1 MAYTPSMRA
10 LLALALLATAA
21 SAQPLTEAAG
31 LDGDPPGLTW
41 DWSPEPR
48 WLAPANAG
56 RHYFDGGLDYG
67 ANFVFTTVPDAE
79 VPPVVVVF
87 DPAMPST
94 ARIFAY
100 GRGYADAGI
109 GRFDGA
115 AYDVSDPENPRR
127 LNVGFSED
135 PLSPQQDRRWNPDGS
150 PFGSREYLVVFASDY
165 DPSGETYAGQTI
177 YGLDT
182 YYGLAARVRDG
193 HALFETAAEMRLT
206 PDPLR
211 DVAAAAVA
219 NGVADAEWT
228 AALYAGGT
236 EIRAVVEGAVVATAA
251 PADGRVR
258 VTGLDPERTVD
269 LRIQLW
275 GPHGLIAERALP
287 IRAKVSE
294 GVAAFSNLD
303 PGRATLSTYGD
314 TWGYVATDGT
324 EYALLAVRDGGLSV
338 IDVSGAPAA
347 PPVEVAFAPAPVQS
361 TDAKDVKVYGHYA
374 YVVNEAGPIQ
384 ILDLADPTSPVEV
397 GRLDVQPGV
406 ANGGAHNAL
415 VAEGHLWVTGGRFGG
430 NPGLRVYSL
439 ADPAHPVL
447 TDELRPDHWPTP
459 YYHDFEVRDGIG
471 YGSAIYSGGGVDIL
485 DVSDPADVRLLTS
498 FTYPGAGAHNT
509 CTTEDG
515 ETLYVGDEIGTSGN
529 WIRIFD
535 VSDLDDVEQVGEIV
549 VDASAVVHNCYVHGD
564 RLYVAHYTEGL
575 RVFDVSDPHAPVQ
588 VAYLDTYLEPGY
600 GFNGAWTAYPFLP
613 SRKVIVSDLQSG
625 LWVVALEGAAV
636 ASEPTPDR
644 PASLRVWPN
653 PTAGTATLAFDLD
666 APAETDVVVVD
677 VLGREVA
684 RTRAAGRAGANRM
697 SLDLGGVPAGVYV
710 ARISVDG
717 LAAGTATLTVAR

>member
-1 MAYTPSMRA
+1 MRAA
-10 LLALALLATAA
+10 LLAVFLAA
-21 SAQPLTEAAG
+21 SAGAQPSTETAG
-31 LDGDPPGLTW
+31 LGGDPPGLTW
-41 DWSPEPR
+41 SWSPEPR
-48 WLAPANAG
+48 WLAPADVG
-56 RHYFDGGLDYG
+56 RRYFDGGLDYG
-67 ANFVFTTVPDAE
+67 ANFVFTTVPDAD
-79 VPPVVVVF
+79 VPPVVIVF
-87 DPAMPST
+87 DPATPST

-115 AYDVSDPENPRR
+115 AYDVSDPANPRR

-135 PLSPQQDRRWNPDGS
+135 PAGNQQNRRWTPDGS
-150 PFGSREYLVVFASDY
+150 EFGAREYLVVFASDY
-165 DPSGETYAGQTI
+165 DPSGETYAGRTI
-177 YGLDT
+177 YTLDT

-228 AALYAGGT
+228 AATYAGGT
-236 EIRAVVEGAVVATAA
+236 EVRAVAEGAVLATAP

-258 VTGLDPERTVD
+258 VAGLDPERTVD

-275 GPHGLIAERALP
+275 GPDGLIAERP
-287 IRAKVSE
+287 VSIRAKISE
-294 GVAAFSNLD
+294 GVAAFSALD
-303 PGRATLSTYGD
+303 PGRAESLSYGD
-314 TWGYVATDGT
+314 TWGYVAPDGT

-338 IDVSGAPAA
+338 IDVSAAPAA
-347 PPVEVAFAPAPVQS
+347 AAVEVAYVPAPVQS
-361 TDAKDVKVYGHYA
+361 TDSKDVKVYGHHA
-374 YVVNEAGPIQ
+374 YVVNEVGPIQ
-384 ILDLADPTSPVEV
+384 ILDLADPTAPVEV

-406 ANGGAHNAL
+406 VNGGSHNVA

-439 ADPAHPVL
+439 ADPANPVL
-447 TDELRPDHWPTP
+447 TDAFRPDHWPTP

-471 YGSAIYSGGGVDIL
+471 YGSAIYSEGGVDVL
-485 DVSDPADVRLLTS
+485 DVSDPTDVRLLTS

-509 CTTEDG
+509 CTAEDG
-515 ETLYVGDEIGTSGN
+515 GTLYVGDEIGTSGN

-535 VSDLDDVEQVGEIV
+535 VRDLEDIERVGEIV
-549 VDASAVVHNCYVHGD
+549 VDSSAVVHNCYVRGD

-575 RVFDVSDPHAPVQ
+575 RVFDVSDPHAPVE

-600 GFNGAWTAYPFLP
+600 GFNGAWTAYPYLP
-613 SRKVIVSDLQSG
+613 SRKVLVSDLQSG
-625 LWVVALEGAAV
+625 LWVIALEGDAV
-636 ASEPTPDR
+636 ASEPAPDGR
-644 PASLRVWPN
+644 AALRVWPN
-653 PTAGTATLAFDLD
+653 PTAGAATLAFDLD
-666 APAETDVVVVD
+666 APAEADVVVAD

-684 RTRAAGRAGANRM
+684 RTRASGRPGANHVA
-697 SLDLGGVPAGVYV
+697 LALGGVPAGVYV
-710 ARISVDG
+710 ARLLVDG

>member
-1 MAYTPSMRA
+1 MRA
-10 LLALALLATAA
+10 PLALVLLAAAA
-21 SAQPLTEAAG
+21 SAQPLPAPTHAEAAG
-31 LDGDPPGLTW
+31 LGGDPPGLAW
-41 DWSPEPR
+41 AWSPEPR
-48 WLAPANAG
+48 WLDPANAN
-56 RHYFDGGLDYG
+56 RRYFDGGLDYG
-67 ANFVFTTVPDAE
+67 ANFVFSTVPDAE

-87 DPAMPST
+87 DPDTPST
-94 ARIFAY
+94 ARVFAY
-100 GRGYADAGI
+100 GRGYADVGI

-115 AYDVSDPENPRR
+115 AYDVSDPEAPRR

-135 PLSPQQDRRWNPDGS
+135 PLSPQQNRRWTPDGS
-150 PFGSREYLVVFASDY
+150 PYGAREYLVVFASDY

-177 YGLDT
+177 YDLDT

-193 HALFETAAEMRLT
+193 HTLFETAAEMRLT

-228 AALYAGGT
+228 AATYAGGT
-236 EIRAVVEGAVVATAA
+236 EVRAVVEGAVLATAA

-275 GPHGLIAERALP
+275 GPEGQIAERVLP

-294 GVAAFSNLD
+294 GVAAFSALD

-314 TWGYVATDGT
+314 TWGYVAPDGT

-361 TDAKDVKVYGHYA
+361 TDAKDVKVYGHHA

-384 ILDLADPTSPVEV
+384 VLDLADPTAPVEV

-406 ANGGAHNAL
+406 ANGGAHNVA
-415 VAEGHLWVTGGRFGG
+415 VAEGHLWVTGGRIGG
-430 NPGLRVYSL
+430 NAGLRVYSL
-439 ADPAHPVL
+439 ADPTNPTL
-447 TDELRPDHWPTP
+447 TDAFRPDHWPTP

-471 YGSAIYSGGGVDIL
+471 YGSAIYSGGGVDVL
-485 DVSDPADVRLLTS
+485 DVSDPTDVRLLTS
-498 FTYPGAGAHNT
+498 LTYPGAGAHNT

-515 ETLYVGDEIGTSGN
+515 GTLYVGDEIGTSGN

-535 VSDLDDVEQVGEIV
+535 VRDLDDIEQVGEIV
-549 VDASAVVHNCYVHGD
+549 VDASAVVHNCYVRGD

-575 RVFDVSDPHAPVQ
+575 RVFDVSDPHAPVA

-600 GFNGAWTAYPFLP
+600 GFRGAWTAYPFLP
-613 SRKVIVSDLQSG
+613 SRKVLVSDLQSG
-625 LWVVALEGAAV
+625 LWVVALEGDAV
-636 ASEPTPDR
+636 ASEPTPAPR
-644 PASLRVWPN
+644 AALRVWPN
-653 PTAGTATLAFDLD
+653 PTAGAATMAFDLG
-666 APAETDVVVVD
+666 APAEADVVVVD

-684 RTRAAGRAGANRM
+684 RARVSGRAGANRAP
-697 SLDLGGVPAGVYV
+697 LDLGGVPAGVYV
-710 ARISVDG
+710 ARLLLDG
-717 LAAGTATLTVAR
+717 LAAGAAPLTLVR